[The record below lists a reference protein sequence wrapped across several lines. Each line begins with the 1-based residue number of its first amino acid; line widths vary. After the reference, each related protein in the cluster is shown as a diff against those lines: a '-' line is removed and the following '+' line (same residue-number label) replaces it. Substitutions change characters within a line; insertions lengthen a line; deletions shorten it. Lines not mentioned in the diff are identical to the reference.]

1 MVKWFIVVALIG
13 LARGGV
19 IGDLVDGVSDTI
31 CMAKSIPG
39 ALKCGIIFTDELKA
53 SEIELHKDY
62 KQYGYCCAFTH
73 LRDCVTQSVSTNCG
87 DYTAGTFNKVFG
99 AVLKTV
105 KVLDT
110 SADECSLFDGIVGT
124 FLCQPIGLLV
134 AEVVVLVLLFLVGF
148 WSVIRCCC
156 SPSRNRHRSY
166 ATAVLLPSHNRTA
179 YK

>member
-1 MVKWFIVVALIG
+1 MVKWFIVLALIG

-19 IGDLVDGVSDTI
+19 IGDVVDGISDAFCI
-31 CMAKSIPG
+31 PLSIPG
-39 ALKCGIIFTDELKA
+39 ALKCGVIFADEMKA

-73 LRDCVTQSVSTNCG
+73 LRDCVTQQVSTHCG
-87 DYTAGTFNKVFG
+87 DYTTGTFDKVFG

-124 FLCQPIGLLV
+124 FLCQPRLLV